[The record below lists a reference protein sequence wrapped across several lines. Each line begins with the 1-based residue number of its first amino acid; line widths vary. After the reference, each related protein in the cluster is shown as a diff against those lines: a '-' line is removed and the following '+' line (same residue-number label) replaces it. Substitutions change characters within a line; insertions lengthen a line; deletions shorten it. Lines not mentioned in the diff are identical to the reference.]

1 MNKKSIYVYISA
13 TLVLLVPA
21 PGRFAC
27 GILLVLELNVLM
39 FVGTLL
45 RSAVKQLNLVHL
57 GTILLISM
65 LVAFTMLMR
74 QCIALVVPAAALQL
88 GFVMYLPTVSSF
100 LIGYIFGD
108 ESLSLHQAMA
118 RNMTHVFFYSIFAL
132 FFFLMRDI
140 LGFGTITFVTSRGI
154 VEKVLFNSSRITL
167 MTFFASIPGALVC
180 TAVILMLYVFIV
192 AKFKIIENA
201 ERSDD

>member
-13 TLVLLVPA
+13 TLALLVPA